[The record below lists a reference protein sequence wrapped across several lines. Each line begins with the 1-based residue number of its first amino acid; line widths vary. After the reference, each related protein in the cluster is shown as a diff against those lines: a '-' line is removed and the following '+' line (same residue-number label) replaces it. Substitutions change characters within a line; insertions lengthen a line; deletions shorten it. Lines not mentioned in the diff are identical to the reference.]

1 MEFYTDFKFSNHFC
15 IPETTNPCDFPLDKA
30 LNYKQACDTAEQAIK
45 AFLKKKKVILDW
57 NICDLVS
64 AGDTKN
70 CFLMNIASGTIIY
83 FEEAAR
89 LNRFSKGIGQ
99 NRHLNFWLTLKIL
112 FWSKLN
118 WNAIEKENKTSLKLE
133 LHFFL
138 KEVILQKK
146 FPF

>member
-1 MEFYTDFKFSNHFC
+1 
-15 IPETTNPCDFPLDKA
+15 
-30 LNYKQACDTAEQAIK
+30 
-45 AFLKKKKVILDW
+45 
-57 NICDLVS
+57 
-64 AGDTKN
+64 
-70 CFLMNIASGTIIY
+70 MNIASGTIIY
-83 FEEAAR
+83 FEEAVR

-99 NRHLNFWLTLKIL
+99 NRHLNFWLTLKRL
-112 FWSKLN
+112 FLSKLN